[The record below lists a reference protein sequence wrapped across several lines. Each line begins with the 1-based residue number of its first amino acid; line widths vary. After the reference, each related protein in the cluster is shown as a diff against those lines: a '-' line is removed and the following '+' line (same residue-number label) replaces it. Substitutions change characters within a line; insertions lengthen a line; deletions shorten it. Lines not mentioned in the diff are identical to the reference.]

1 MPRIGWQRC
10 GDTEP
15 YRASIT
21 IGGIL
26 SINAI
31 GTSAFAS
38 ATWRQPALLAGWPRI
53 ESSRTP
59 FRGSSWKR
67 ILEMGELELHT
78 RIIQRD
84 HAA

>member
-1 MPRIGWQRC
+1 METALRFWRDGL
-10 GDTEP
+10 GFEVLTE
-15 YRASIT
+15 R
-21 IGGIL
+21 
-26 SINAI
+26 
-31 GTSAFAS
+31 
-38 ATWRQPALLAGWPRI
+38 R
-53 ESSRTP
+53 